1 MGVLLLR
8 SNNLPPLRILYLCL
22 LTYCSS
28 NIDVPSALSG
38 PGAFPP
44 TLTLCSTVNVCI
56 RKVLEGCRRV
66 LAFSMVSRYIRSRG
80 KRILVYADWL
90 ALPRIASN
98 MAIPSTA
105 AIETENV
112 SSQWRHI

>member
-8 SNNLPPLRILYLCL
+8 SNDLPPLRILYFCL
-22 LTYCSS
+22 LTCCSS
-28 NIDVPSALSG
+28 NIEVPSALSG

-44 TLTLCSTVNVCI
+44 TLASCSAVNVCI

-80 KRILVYADWL
+80 KRMLVYADWL
-90 ALPRIASN
+90 APLSIARD
-98 MAIPSTA
+98 MAVTNTS
-105 AIETENV
+105 AIK
-112 SSQWRHI
+112 SKGL